1 MFKNYF
7 KIGFRNLIK
16 QRIYSIIN
24 ILGLSVGLASVIM
37 IFMHVE
43 DEYSYDKF
51 HTKGDHIYK
60 VFLER
65 AYPDHV
71 TKYAVIPHSFSNV
84 LVQDL
89 PEVENAARIFANNAD
104 VQVSYTNEN
113 NEINVFEERHLILAD
128 TTFFDVFSI
137 ELVKG
142 EAATALS
149 NPQDMVITEETA
161 YKYFGEEDP
170 LNKTLQTDFGQ
181 FNITGVCKP
190 LEGNSHFEFD
200 FIGSIQTFPFFQTVN
215 FTGFSA
221 HTYLLLTPETDP
233 KQVEDKFPQI
243 VENYAGPQIEQ
254 NLSTTYEEYVAA
266 GNGYKYSLVNIQNI
280 HLNPVK
286 YENQIK
292 PGGSSTYVF
301 IFISIAV
308 LILVIA
314 CINFMNLATARS
326 AERSKEVGIR
336 KTLGSRKAQL
346 INQFLIES
354 VLISIISL
362 IIAVGI
368 IYLTLP
374 SFNSLAGKDLE
385 LLSTGSYVL
394 PVIILFSIIVGLLA
408 GSYPAFVLSS
418 FNPSAVLKGNQ
429 YTSAKGSI
437 LRNGLV
443 VFQFFVSILL
453 IIGTLIVQRQM
464 DFMQNKDLGYNKDNV
479 ILVERAGFLQDQTQT
494 FMDEVK
500 KLPYVKGVGS
510 SASIPGRG
518 YQGIQFTPEG
528 GSEVITTNF
537 MAIDDYYAENIG
549 FEIVEGRGFTEDF
562 KDSLAILI
570 NEQTKA
576 LLGTDDVIGMR
587 LQNNL
592 GGDPPQIINFE
603 IVGVVKDFHY
613 MSLHNEISPFVMVST
628 ESGLQGVGLI
638 SIRVD
643 GHFQEVLSEVEDKW
657 KEFAPEQP
665 FKYAFMDEDLARQ
678 YENEAKSGK
687 LLTVFAV
694 LAIVIACIG
703 LFGLA
708 AFTAGLRTK
717 EIGVRKVMGASVI
730 SIVAML
736 SKDFTTLIIIALVV
750 AVPVAWYGMQSW
762 LENFAY
768 QVDVGIGVFIVAGLT
783 ALLIAWI
790 TVSYQSIKA
799 AIVNPVKSL
808 KDE

>member
-7 KIGFRNLIK
+7 KIGFRNLVK
-16 QRIYSIIN
+16 QKIYSVIN
-24 ILGLSVGLASVIM
+24 ILGLSIGLASVIM

-43 DEYSYDKF
+43 DEFSYDRF
-51 HTKGDHIYK
+51 HDNGDQIYK

-71 TKYAVIPHSFSNV
+71 TKYAVIPHSFSEV

-89 PEVENAARIFANNAD
+89 PEVENAARVFANNAD
-104 VQVSYTNEN
+104 VQVSYTNEDD
-113 NEINVFEERHLILAD
+113 EINVFEERNLILAD
-128 TTFFDVFSI
+128 STFFDVFSI
-137 ELVKG
+137 ELIKG

-181 FNITGVCKP
+181 FNITGVCKA
-190 LEGNSHFEFD
+190 LQGNSHFEFD
-200 FIGSIQTFPFFQTVN
+200 FIGSIETFPFFQTVN

-221 HTYLLLTPETDP
+221 HTYLQLTPESDP

-254 NLSTTYEEYVAA
+254 NLNTTYEEYVAA
-266 GNGYKYSLVNIQNI
+266 GNGYKYSLVNIKDI
-280 HLNPVK
+280 YLNPVK

-336 KTLGSRKAQL
+336 KTLGSNKSQL

-354 VLISIISL
+354 ILISFISL

-374 SFNSLAGKDLE
+374 SFNSLAGKNLE
-385 LLSTGSYVL
+385 LLSTDSYVL
-394 PVIILFSIIVGLLA
+394 PVIFLFSIVVGLLA

-418 FNPSAVLKGNQ
+418 FNPSVVLKGNQ
-429 YTSAKGSI
+429 YSSAKGSL

-453 IIGTLIVQRQM
+453 IIGTLVVQKQM

-479 ILVERAGFLQDQTQT
+479 ILIERAGFLQEQTQT
-494 FMDEVK
+494 FMDEIK
-500 KLPYVKGVGS
+500 QIPYVKGVGGS
-510 SASIPGRG
+510 STIPGRG
-518 YQGIQFTPEG
+518 YFGIQFTPEG
-528 GSEVITTNF
+528 GSEVITANS
-537 MAIDDYYAENIG
+537 MVIDDYYGENIG
-549 FEIVEGRGFTEDF
+549 FEVVEGRGFSEDF
-562 KDSLAILI
+562 NDSLAMLI
-570 NEQTKA
+570 NEQTKD
-576 LLGTDDVIGMR
+576 LLGVENVIGMR
-587 LQNNL
+587 LQNNV
-592 GGDPPQIINFE
+592 GGEPPVFINYE
-603 IVGVVKDFHY
+603 VVGVVRDFHY
-613 MSLHNEISPFVMVST
+613 MSLHNKISPFIIMNT
-628 ESGLQGVGLI
+628 ESGRQGIGLI
-638 SIRVD
+638 SIRTD
-643 GHFQEVLSEVEDKW
+643 EHYQEVLAGVETKW
-657 KEFAPEQP
+657 KEIVPEQP

-694 LAIVIACIG
+694 LGIIIACVG

-736 SKDFTTLIIIALVV
+736 SKDFTILIITALVV
-750 AVPVAWYGMQSW
+750 AVPVAWFGMQSW

-768 QVDVGIGVFIVAGLT
+768 QVDVGVGVFFIAGLT
-783 ALLIAWI
+783 ALMIAWI

-799 AIVNPVKSL
+799 AIANPVKSL